1 MSVRVRGI
9 YATALTRLLTDAD
22 IDVVQASGPIEDRF
36 DADFA
41 VERASA
47 AVETTDDR
55 QGVGVSGDREA
66 VERVVAELRSLGRD
80 ALAWADPLPERAVYA
95 GEVTE
100 TLGSGAVVDC
110 GDGEGF
116 LPYSNSDTRVET
128 GDCLRVQV
136 LDGAAP
142 WTDSRA
148 VLDTTIA
155 VRGELLTLVRGGSHS
170 TTAAGPAML
179 DVIAVDPRVGWGVSW
194 EAESDDASF
203 DAIADALAAANER
216 AAAIDDALTGAD
228 EPADAAPARQYDGGA
243 TTWVWFGRESRFA
256 LDDRRRDVMTT
267 MAGHHR
273 VKAGSN
279 SASAAVDYV
288 EALCSDPGSDGD
300 IDFPFA
306 VTARQFGP
314 QAGGTLT
321 LGHGKPD
328 GRLITLGRA
337 DVQSVEAD
345 GTVTVERDMSA
356 GGEYDGLGVPKE
368 AGDVAETTLKEGRW
382 WYPTV
387 YRDSDGEKKGT
398 YVNVCTAVEIFPDT
412 ARYVDLHVDVLK
424 HADGT
429 VERVDDDELDAAVET
444 GDVPEELADRA
455 RSVAAAVASAL
466 SEEASDG

>member
-9 YATALTRLLTDAD
+9 YTTALTRLLTDAG
-22 IDVVQASGPIEDRF
+22 IDVVQASGPIEARF
-36 DADFA
+36 DTEFA
-41 VERASA
+41 VERAGA

-66 VERVVAELRSLGRD
+66 VERIVDELRTLGRD
-80 ALAWADPLPERAVYA
+80 TLAWADPLPERAVYA

-116 LPYSNSDTRVET
+116 LPYSNSDDRVET
-128 GDCLRVQV
+128 GDRVRVQV
-136 LDGAAP
+136 VEGAAP
-142 WTDSRA
+142 WTDGRA
-148 VLDTTIA
+148 VLDTDIA
-155 VRGELLTLVRGGSHS
+155 VRGELLTLVRGGSNS

-179 DVIAVDPRVGWGVSW
+179 DVIAADPRDGWGVSW
-194 EAESDDASF
+194 EAESDDAGF
-203 DAIADALAAANER
+203 DAIADALEAANER
-216 AAAIDDALTGAD
+216 AAAIDDALAGAD
-228 EPADAAPARQYDGGA
+228 DPVDTAPTRQADGGA
-243 TTWVWFGRESRFA
+243 TTWVWFGRESRFE
-256 LDDRRRDVMTT
+256 LDEQRRQVTTT

-288 EALCSDPGSDGD
+288 EALCDDPGADGEA
-300 IDFPFA
+300 DFPFA
-306 VTARQFGP
+306 VTAQQFGP
-314 QAGGTLT
+314 QAGDTLT

-337 DVQSVEAD
+337 DVQSVDDD
-345 GTVTVERDMSA
+345 GTVTVERTMSA
-356 GGEYDGLGVPKE
+356 GGEYDGLGVPKA
-368 AGDVAETTLKEGRW
+368 AGDVAETKLKEGRW

-387 YRDSDGEKKGT
+387 YRSSDGEKKGT
-398 YVNVCTAVEIFPDT
+398 YVNICTPVEIFPDT

-429 VERVDDDELDAAVET
+429 VERVDDDELDAAVDA
-444 GDVPEELADRA
+444 GHVPEVLADRA

-466 SEEASDG
+466 D

>member
-9 YATALTRLLTDAD
+9 YATALTRLLTDAG

-41 VERASA
+41 VERAGA
-47 AVETTDDR
+47 TVGTTDGR
-55 QGVGVSGDREA
+55 QGVGVSGDRET
-66 VERVVAELRSLGRD
+66 VERVVDELRDLGRD

-116 LPYSNSDTRVET
+116 LPYSNSDERVET
-128 GDCLRVQV
+128 GDRVRVQV
-136 LDGAAP
+136 VEGTAP
-142 WTDSRA
+142 WTDGRA
-148 VLDTTIA
+148 VLDTDIA

-170 TTAAGPAML
+170 ATAAGPAML
-179 DVIAVDPRVGWGVSW
+179 DVIAADPREGWGVSW

-203 DAIADALAAANER
+203 DAIAEALTAANER
-216 AAAIDDALTGAD
+216 AAAIDDALAGAD
-228 EPADAAPARQYDGGA
+228 EPADATATRQHDGGA

-256 LDDRRRDVMTT
+256 LDEARRDVTTT

-288 EALCSDPGSDGD
+288 EALCDEPESDAET
-300 IDFPFA
+300 DFPFA

-314 QAGGTLT
+314 QTGDTLT

-345 GTVTVERDMSA
+345 GTVSVERAMSA

-368 AGDVAETTLKEGRW
+368 AGDIAETKLKEGRW

-387 YRDSDGEKKGT
+387 YRDSDGAKKGT
-398 YVNVCTAVEIFPDT
+398 YVNVCTPVEIFPDT

-429 VERVDDDELDAAVET
+429 VERVDDDELDAAVEA
-444 GDVPEELADRA
+444 GHVPEELAERA

-466 SEEASDG
+466 S